1 MVTSDHWA
9 GCDRIV
15 AAGPH
20 AVDLVPDRKCAVP
33 SYYQRAGHRR
43 GPFAQGLHHL
53 RGEGWAP
60 VSEHFQQSQTVILE
74 EAHVHRLH
82 QGGLEVRHHGY

>member
-20 AVDLVPDRKCAVP
+20 VVYLVPDRKCAVP
-33 SYYQRAGHRR
+33 SYLLESALCTFFIGKNALRQR
-43 GPFAQGLHHL
+43 
-53 RGEGWAP
+53 EK
-60 VSEHFQQSQTVILE
+60 TVNLEQLILFGK
-74 EAHVHRLH
+74 ASW
-82 QGGLEVRHHGY
+82 